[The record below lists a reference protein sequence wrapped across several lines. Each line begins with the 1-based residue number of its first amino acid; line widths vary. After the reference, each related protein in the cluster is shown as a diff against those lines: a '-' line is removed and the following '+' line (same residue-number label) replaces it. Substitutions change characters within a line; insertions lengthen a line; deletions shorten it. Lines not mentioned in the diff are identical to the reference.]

1 MRLENIDRFVPEMRT
16 RTTSPRLARASPRVS
31 HLTRLPR
38 VALSTLSPLAR
49 ASTAVDISPST
60 RRRVTSVAH
69 ACRSALE

>member
-1 MRLENIDRFVPEMRT
+1 MAAKTCRGSRFPSVLHDASSSGGARL
-16 RTTSPRLARASPRVS
+16 PRVS

-38 VALSTLSPLAR
+38 VALPTLSPLAR